1 VIQRTVNGARGAQRV
16 AIVSAISILVLTSA
30 ACSGSKAPTVPDSAA
45 SETATPDSTG
55 SGRASASETTIGG
68 ALSKQLGA
76 MPLSASRSEGETVDS
91 FTMNWFDVSRI
102 SKANGLDRPGVLAD
116 RAPWGAQL
124 NNTGGFIPRLMATVP
139 AEAFDS
145 TVKEIGIHPLA
156 ITSSL
161 EIERQPM
168 SVMLLSGEFG
178 ATDLTSAM
186 GEPKEGIWSV
196 GPVEDFEID
205 PLGASSVRRVGQG
218 LRFTES
224 EAGVL
229 MSNSTDVARDSAK
242 LAKGSGTSLL
252 DDELIRM
259 VALELD
265 RANVYAARAQF
276 GITSGPERGVFDD
289 GSSVKADVEDPLQL
303 LPFRAMA
310 AGASSKTNTTLVFVN
325 VSEEAAGKNEPL
337 LKRVLTEG
345 FSEKSRQPLST
356 YFSVESVERTG
367 IVIVATLRPVAGR
380 EMWAFNAISGG
391 DIPFRSGAV
400 SRDLKPNG

>member
-16 AIVSAISILVLTSA
+16 AIVLVIWALVLTSA
-30 ACSGSKAPTVPDSAA
+30 ACSGSKTPTVPDNAA

-55 SGRASASETTIGG
+55 SGRASASETTNGG
-68 ALSKQLGA
+68 ALSKQLRA
-76 MPLSASRSEGETVDS
+76 MPLSASRAEGETVDS
-91 FTMNWFDVSRI
+91 FTMDWFDVSRI
-102 SKANGLDRPGVLAD
+102 SEANGLDRPEALAD
-116 RAPWGAQL
+116 RAPWGDQL
-124 NNTGGFIPRLMATVP
+124 NNTGGFIPRLMVTVRG
-139 AEAFDS
+139 AAFDS

-161 EIERQPM
+161 EIDRQPR

-196 GPVEDFEID
+196 GPAEDFEID
-205 PLGASSVRRVGQG
+205 PLGASPVRKVGQG

-229 MSNSTDVARDSAK
+229 MSNSTDVARDSTT

-252 DDELIRM
+252 DDELVRT

-276 GITSGPERGVFDD
+276 GITAGPRRSVFDD
-289 GSSVKADVEDPLQL
+289 GPTIKADAEDPLQL
-303 LPFRAMA
+303 APFLAMA
-310 AGASSKTNTTLVFVN
+310 AGASSKTNSTLVFVN
-325 VSEEAAGKNEPL
+325 VNEEAARKNEPL

-345 FSEKSRQPLST
+345 FVENSGEPLSE
-356 YFSVESVERTG
+356 YFSVESVKRKG
-367 IVIVATLRPVAGR
+367 VVIVATIRLVPGR
-380 EMWAFNAISGG
+380 EMWAFSSIGRG
-391 DIPFRSGAV
+391 EIPFRSGAV
-400 SRDLKPNG
+400 SRDLKPKG